1 MNYKTLL
8 SAMWIVVLLLG
19 FASPAQAGGI
29 SDVSPAEGTV
39 GTEVTLSGSGFGQKH
54 GTVMIGA

>member
-29 SDVSPAEGTV
+29 IKPSNKVSNR
-39 GTEVTLSGSGFGQKH
+39 
-54 GTVMIGA
+54 